1 MACYFTFFLIFF
13 FQMMY
18 VIFMEIA
25 FCIKRFLQILLV
37 AVEHIKISCVCAF
50 CMLVLTSAIL

>member
-1 MACYFTFFLIFF
+1 MACYFTFFLIS

-18 VIFMEIA
+18 VTFMEIA
-25 FCIKRFLQILLV
+25 FFCIKRFLQILLV
-37 AVEHIKISCVCAF
+37 AVEHIKISCVCAS